1 MPLIS
6 LASLST
12 LLLVLEHLCS
22 SRTPTVHAPATPSH
36 GIGQNQHAQ
45 NLPEHASR
53 RGDHALGAPGRR
65 ALERP
70 TPPLQRLAL
79 HRASTP
85 RPLSPRHTRGAA
97 AALSPSSSSD
107 LCRGYRR
114 RHCTRPNDS
123 VVLSLRPLHLEH
135 RQDNAYKMPSFAC
148 PFERRRCR
156 AMTNPPRHPQ
166 HLTSAINRGAP
177 STNSSQ
183 HHLSSHLCFHSTPPL
198 TRLTPEP
205 PQFQDRSRRSSQ
217 ITVADS
223 RRPEPRHCYQTLLHR

>member
-1 MPLIS
+1 M
-6 LASLST
+6 
-12 LLLVLEHLCS
+12 
-22 SRTPTVHAPATPSH
+22 H

-45 NLPEHASR
+45 NLPEHASQ

-135 RQDNAYKMPSFAC
+135 RQDGAYTPRIIAC
-148 PFERRRCR
+148 PF
-156 AMTNPPRHPQ
+156 
-166 HLTSAINRGAP
+166 AP
-177 STNSSQ
+177 WNG
-183 HHLSSHLCFHSTPPL
+183 LAVDDPHSTPRSPCVPINRAISPL
-198 TRLTPEP
+198 PSPQQSRSP
-205 PQFQDRSRRSSQ
+205 PS
-217 ITVADS
+217 
-223 RRPEPRHCYQTLLHR
+223 P